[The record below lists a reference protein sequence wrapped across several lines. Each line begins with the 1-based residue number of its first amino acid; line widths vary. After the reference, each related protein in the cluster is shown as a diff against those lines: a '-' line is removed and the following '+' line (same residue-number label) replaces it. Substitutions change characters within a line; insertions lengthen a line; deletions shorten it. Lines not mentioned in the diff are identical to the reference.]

1 MVISVWFVPR
11 ATLAGAPPRAVT
23 VLGRV
28 PVATAW
34 VRYDPRGVL
43 AYRAVMAALL
53 VWHRRHLHVTVPHIW
68 VDSPASQV
76 GGRALWGIPKELAVF
91 TERPGTST
99 RPETARD
106 AGGTHLHARDAT
118 RTDATRTI
126 VAAAVSRGQRLP
138 GRWPVRFRV
147 VQDLDGQPRVSP
159 VRLAGRLALHR
170 SRWDPAAE
178 GPLGFLTGLRP
189 RLTVRLDDFR
199 MIFGAGAG
207 AGRDGIPR
215 PARRAR
221 RGACREAQPPRR
233 PA

>member
-1 MVISVWFVPR
+1 MVVSVWFVPR
-11 ATLAGAPPRAVT
+11 AALAGAFPRAVT

-28 PVATAW
+28 PVATVW

-43 AYRAVMAALL
+43 AYREVMAALL
-53 VWHRRHLHVTVPHIW
+53 VWHRRHLRVTVPHIW

-99 RPETARD
+99 RPETAGD
-106 AGGTHLHARDAT
+106 ADGTHLHARDT
-118 RTDATRTI
+118 TGTI
-126 VAAAVSRGQRLP
+126 VAAAVSRGRRLP

-178 GPLGFLTGLRP
+178 GPLGFLTGHRP

-207 AGRDGIPR
+207 RDGIPR
-215 PARRAR
+215 PTRRAR
-221 RGACREAQPPRR
+221 RGACREARPPRR